1 MESTSKR
8 IAELTKELE
17 LLKAQQKREEEE
29 KRAKASAEK
38 KKALNELKAKVT
50 EYNKSYGTDYVL
62 CDRVA
67 TEFIS
72 SIRPFGFM
80 F

>member
-29 KRAKASAEK
+29 KRAKANAEK
-38 KKALNELKAKVT
+38 AKDLEEIKNMVA
-50 EYNKSYGTDYVL
+50 NFNRKYGTDYVL
-62 CDRVA
+62 NDRVA
-67 TEFIS
+67 SEFIS
-72 SIRPFGFM
+72 SIRPLGFL